1 MLDVILIDDEEK
13 ALQSLTWEIETHCP
27 DVRIVATF
35 TKPREAREFLVKNP
49 IDCIFLDIQ
58 MPEIDGFLFLEFFP
72 NPRPFSVIITTAYDQ
87 YALSALKERALD
99 YLLKPIDSDD
109 LTQAVDRIR
118 QIKKDLLRLD
128 RLEDLLLSATQSPT
142 PATKKISI
150 SCDGKILF
158 LLPDEIL
165 CCESDGNYTH
175 IYLQSG
181 EKLFLTQILKTIEEK
196 LPSDQFYRVHH
207 SFLVNLSHVR
217 EYQKNEGY
225 LVLIDGKKVPV
236 SRQKKASFLDKL

>member
-1 MLDVILIDDEEK
+1 MLDVILIDDEDK
-13 ALQSLTWEIETHCP
+13 ALQSLTWEIQTHCP
-27 DVRIVATF
+27 DVNILATF
-35 TKPREAREFLVKNP
+35 SRPFEAREFLLKNAV
-49 IDCIFLDIQ
+49 DCIFLDIQ
-58 MPEIDGFLFLEFFP
+58 MPEIDGFLFLEYFP

-109 LTQAVDRIR
+109 LTQAVERIR
-118 QIKKDLLRLD
+118 QIKREHQRMD
-128 RLEDLLLSATQSPT
+128 RLEDLLLKVNQMPSPT
-142 PATKKISI
+142 IKKISI

-158 LLPDEIL
+158 LLPEEIL

-181 EKLFLTQILKTIEEK
+181 EKLFLTQILKSIEEK
-196 LPSDQFYRVHH
+196 LPADQFYRVHH
-207 SFLVNLSHVR
+207 SFLVNLGHVR
-217 EYQKNEGY
+217 EYQKNDGY
-225 LVLIDGKKVPV
+225 LVLINGKQVPV

>member
-1 MLDVILIDDEEK
+1 MLYVILIDDEEK

-27 DVRIVATF
+27 DVHILATF
-35 TKPREAREFLVKNP
+35 TKPFEAREFLIKNP
-49 IDCIFLDIQ
+49 VDCIFLDIQ
-58 MPEIDGFLFLEFFP
+58 MPEMDGFLFLEYFP
-72 NPRPFSVIITTAYDQ
+72 IPRSFSVIISTAYDQ
-87 YALSALKERALD
+87 YALTALKERALD

-109 LTQAVDRIR
+109 LVQAVERIR
-118 QIKKDLLRLD
+118 QLKKDAQRID
-128 RLEDLLLSATQSPT
+128 RLEDLLLSASQIT
-142 PATKKISI
+142 PPPTKKISI

-158 LLPDEIL
+158 LLPGEIL

-181 EKLFLTQILKTIEEK
+181 EKLFLTQILKSIEEK

-207 SFLVNLSHVR
+207 SFLVNLNHVR
-217 EYQKNEGY
+217 EYQKNDGY
-225 LVLIDGKKVPV
+225 LVLINGKRVPV